1 MAAFEPEPMP
11 LIPLHLVD
19 ESGQPVPDEV
29 REAVERAYRYLTF
42 EYKRLD
48 PSLLANIAEATALT
62 ICRNADEIGSI
73 KPYAFGTAIGK
84 VNDWLSTYDKED
96 PGKTSATLERA
107 AGGVKDRSHSDVEYR
122 VLFERMKAQ
131 LNARDQQI
139 LVLIAQGLDKPRAI
153 AEALGLTYEAAKKA
167 LQQVKDRMKI
177 LLAEHEQ
184 NRKDSQNPPEGPD
197 TIGPKR
203 ED

>member
-1 MAAFEPEPMP
+1 MASFKPQTMP

-73 KPYAFGTAIGK
+73 KPYAFATAIGK
-84 VNDWLSTYDKED
+84 VNDWLSTHDKED
-96 PGKTSATLERA
+96 PGKTSSALERA
-107 AGGVKDRSHSDVEYR
+107 AGGVQDRSHSAVEYR
-122 VLFERMKAQ
+122 LLFERMKAQ

-139 LVLIAQGLDKPRAI
+139 LVLIAQGLDKPRPI

-167 LQQVKDRMKI
+167 VQRVKERMKI

-184 NRKDSQNPPEGPD
+184 NRRDSQKPTGGPD
-197 TIGPKR
+197 SNDAKR